1 MDQMKLAT
9 IKKLLSQFVLS
20 RKTSRPPAS
29 EEKLFEVN
37 ILPLKNIF
45 LFPGG
50 MLPIHIF
57 EERYK
62 AMAED
67 ALKHHIPMAMS
78 HAVSSTIQPGMICG
92 GGKVRLLEEY
102 PDHRKNILVEGE
114 VRYRIRKI
122 VQNEPFYKVMAEK
135 VSDIPF
141 ANPHAEA
148 LSRFR
153 LETNVKRWIFTNPSV
168 DDNLMN
174 SIFIFERP
182 HQLADF
188 IGNHF
193 LPTAAL
199 KRRLLEEPDC
209 SKRVDVVNLF
219 LEDEIQKFVTV
230 MQNNSH
236 FIATQSRS
244 EMN

>member
-1 MDQMKLAT
+1 MKLAA
-9 IKKLLSQFVLS
+9 IKKILTRFMGS
-20 RKTSRPPAS
+20 RKALPPLAS
-29 EEKLFEVN
+29 KEGLFEVN

-62 AMAED
+62 AMADD

-78 HAVSSTIQPGMICG
+78 HAVSPQVQPGMICG
-92 GGKVRLLEEY
+92 GGKVRLLEEF

-141 ANPHAEA
+141 ASSHAEA
-148 LSRFR
+148 ESRFR
-153 LETNVKRWIFTNPSV
+153 IETNIKRWIFTNPSI
-168 DDNLMN
+168 DDNLLN
-174 SIFIFERP
+174 TIFIFDLP

-193 LPTAAL
+193 LPTADL
-199 KRRLLEEPDC
+199 KRKLLEESDC
-209 SKRVDVVNLF
+209 AKRVAMVNLF

-230 MQNNSH
+230 VQNNSN
-236 FIATQSRS
+236 FVAAQSRS

>member
-1 MDQMKLAT
+1 MKLAT
-9 IKKLLSQFVLS
+9 IKNLLTQLISTRKPVRSLDRETKLY
-20 RKTSRPPAS
+20 
-29 EEKLFEVN
+29 EVN

-50 MLPIHIF
+50 MLPLYIF

-62 AMAED
+62 AMADD
-67 ALKHHIPMAMS
+67 ALKRHIPLAMS
-78 HAVSSTIQPGMICG
+78 HAVNPNIQPGMICG

-114 VRYRIRKI
+114 GRFCIRKI
-122 VQNEPFYKVMAEK
+122 VQSEPFCKVLAEK

-141 ANPHAEA
+141 ASPHLESE
-148 LSRFR
+148 SRLR

-174 SIFIFERP
+174 YIFIFERP

-199 KRRLLEEPDC
+199 KRKLLEEPDC
-209 SKRVDVVNLF
+209 AKRVEVVNLF
-219 LEDEIQKFVTV
+219 LEDEVQKFVTV
-230 MQNNSH
+230 LQNNSNLVV
-236 FIATQSRS
+236 TTPRS